1 MICNGIDPGT
11 GDELEIR
18 FSDFIESVDPL
29 LNRSSPRSSDDIYV
43 TPGWIDLQVN
53 GFAGV
58 DYNTPSA
65 TQEEIARSI
74 RAILQTGV
82 TRFYPTVITG
92 SPQDMLGA
100 FSNLAKAKE
109 AMWEGAAMEA
119 FHLEGPYIS
128 PDDGPRGAHPVRWV
142 RSPDLE
148 EFQRFQEAARGDIR
162 LVTLSPEWPAAPRFI
177 ETLVRE
183 GIVVS
188 IGHTRAT
195 SNEIAA
201 AVSAGAT
208 LSTHLGN
215 GAHAVLARHPNYIW
229 DQLADD
235 RLAAS
240 FIVDG
245 IHLAPSFL
253 KVALRAKGLE
263 RSLLVTDAVMPAGCA
278 PGHYKLGEVDV
289 ELHSDGSVRL
299 LGGTRLAGSAL
310 RMDRALQNVMQIA
323 GLNLR
328 EAITLATRNPARL
341 GRIASRQRGLNPGE
355 RADLVRFRVHQATG
369 AIEVL
374 ETFLAGHR
382 IGASGLG
389 TRD

>member
-92 SPQDMLGA
+92 SRQDMLGA

-195 SNEIAA
+195 SDEIAA

>member
-1 MICNGIDPGT
+1 
-11 GDELEIR
+11 
-18 FSDFIESVDPL
+18 
-29 LNRSSPRSSDDIYV
+29 
-43 TPGWIDLQVN
+43 
-53 GFAGV
+53 
-58 DYNTPSA
+58 
-65 TQEEIARSI
+65 
-74 RAILQTGV
+74 
-82 TRFYPTVITG
+82 
-92 SPQDMLGA
+92 
-100 FSNLAKAKE
+100 
-109 AMWEGAAMEA
+109 
-119 FHLEGPYIS
+119 
-128 PDDGPRGAHPVRWV
+128 VRWV
-142 RSPDLE
+142 RSPDLDE
-148 EFQRFQEAARGDIR
+148 SQRFQEAARGNIR
-162 LVTLSPEWPAAPRFI
+162 LVTLAPEWPAAPRFI

-195 SNEIAA
+195 SDEIAA

-215 GAHAVLARHPNYIW
+215 GAHAILPRHPNYIW

-245 IHLAPSFL
+245 IHLAPAFL

-278 PGHYKLGEVDV
+278 PGQYKLGEVDV
-289 ELHSDGSVRL
+289 ELHPDGSVRL
-299 LGGTRLAGSAL
+299 QGGTRLAGSAL

-328 EAITLATRNPARL
+328 EAITLATRNPARI

-355 RADLVRFRVHQATG
+355 RADLVRFRFHEVTG

-374 ETFLAGHR
+374 EIFLAGHR
-382 IGASGLG
+382 IGARG
-389 TRD
+389 